1 MIEKPAVIWVAV
13 VSLAWLGGITWAFLR
28 ALGSRSDRGGLVFR
42 WLITVALYAG
52 AVAYVVKLDYRI
64 PWWTAAGMTGL
75 FVLWTPAV
83 RRLLFMPWTSIFDG
97 GVEPPKPK
105 PLYSIAQAKR
115 QQGLYVEAAQA
126 VREQLAK
133 FRGDFRGVLL
143 LAQIQAEDMK
153 DLDSAELTLVRHCAN
168 PKVSP
173 RQYAAAMTQLAD
185 WHLQVEQDTCSA
197 RLALERIIE
206 RYPESELAL
215 MAAQRVAHLE
225 GMDKILEAKRNPRRI
240 VMPEP
245 LPNAGLLDTAL
256 ILRPVQEDPAR
267 LAAQYEQH
275 LAEHPHDSVVREEL
289 AVLYADGLQRLDL
302 ALRELARMISTPHQ
316 PPQRVAHWLNVLANL
331 QIRHGAGYEAV
342 RQTLEKIVTDFP
354 ELPAAKGA
362 RSRINHLKLEMQA
375 VAAPKPDK
383 KLGVYENNIGLKYG
397 LPPQRAGAPAVE
409 TETPAPGRSTGEP

>member
-1 MIEKPAVIWVAV
+1 MIEKPAIIWVAV

-28 ALGSRSDRGGLVFR
+28 ALGARSRRGGLIFR
-42 WLITVALYAG
+42 WLITLALYAG
-52 AVAYVVKLDYRI
+52 GVAYAVKLDYRI
-64 PWWTAAGMTGL
+64 PWWTAGALTGL
-75 FVLWTPAV
+75 FVLWTPAL
-83 RRLLFMPWTSIFDG
+83 RRLLFLPWTSIFDG
-97 GVEPPKPK
+97 AIEPPSPK

-115 QQGLYVEAAQA
+115 QQGLYVEASQA
-126 VREQLAK
+126 VRDQLAK
-133 FRGDFRGVLL
+133 FQGDFRGVLL

-153 DLDSAELTLVRHCAN
+153 DMDSAELTLVRYCAN
-168 PKVSP
+168 PKVTP

-185 WHLQVEQDTCSA
+185 WHLQVAQDTCSA
-197 RLALERIIE
+197 RLALERIID

-225 GMDKILEAKRNPRRI
+225 GVEKILQAKRHPRPI
-240 VMPEP
+240 AMPEP

-275 LAEHPHDSVVREEL
+275 LAEHPHDTVVREEL

-342 RQTLEKIVTDFP
+342 RQTLQKIVTDFP
-354 ELPAAKGA
+354 DLPAAKGA

-375 VAAPKPDK
+375 VAEPRPEK
-383 KLGVYENNIGLKYG
+383 KLGEYEQNIGLKYG
-397 LPPQRAGAPAVE
+397 PPFRRQVMPAADAQS
-409 TETPAPGRSTGEP
+409 PAPDRADG